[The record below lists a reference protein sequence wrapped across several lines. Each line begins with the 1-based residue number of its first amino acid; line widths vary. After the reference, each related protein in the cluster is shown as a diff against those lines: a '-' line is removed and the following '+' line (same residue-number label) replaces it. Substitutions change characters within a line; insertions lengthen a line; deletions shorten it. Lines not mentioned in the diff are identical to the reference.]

1 MAVYKVLLYYCF
13 TPLADP
19 DAIRLWQRDLCESLG
34 LGGRIIVAPH
44 GINGTV
50 GGELSAVKK
59 YWRKIRGF
67 APFRDI
73 DFKWSEGSGPDDFP
87 RLKVRVRNELVGF
100 GAPDEVAVGRHG
112 VQGGGQHL
120 TPEQLHELVGQ
131 KQVAL
136 FDGRNKWEA
145 DIGRFTGA
153 IVPDT
158 RTSHDFVR
166 ELESGKYDHLK
177 DQPVVTY
184 CTGGVRCEVLSAMM
198 IKRGFQ
204 EVYQLQGGIVRYGEK
219 YGDSGLWQ
227 GSLYVFDNRKAVTF
241 SAEPAVI
248 GRCSQCGAP
257 SSRME
262 NCLSPACTVES
273 VVCDG
278 CADLGFFCNQPECS
292 THQQVSALQS

>member
-13 TPLADP
+13 TALADP

-34 LGGRIIVAPH
+34 LGGRIIIAPH
-44 GINGTV
+44 GINATV

-59 YWRKIRGF
+59 YWRKTREF

-73 DFKWSEGSGPDDFP
+73 DFKWSDGSGPSDFP
-87 RLKVRVRNELVGF
+87 RLKVRVREELVGF
-100 GAPDEVAVGRHG
+100 GAPHEFSVDDQG
-112 VQGGGQHL
+112 VTGGGQHL
-120 TPEQLHELVGQ
+120 TPEQLHELVEQ
-131 KQVAL
+131 KQVTF

-158 RTSHDFVR
+158 RTSHDFVN

-177 DQPVVTY
+177 NQPVVTY

-204 EVYQLQGGIVRYGEK
+204 QVYQLEGGIVRYGEK
-219 YGDSGLWQ
+219 YGDSGLWE
-227 GSLYVFDNRKAVTF
+227 GSLYVFDNRKAVAF
-241 SAEPAVI
+241 SPEPAVI
-248 GRCSQCGAP
+248 GRCSLCGAP

-262 NCLSPACTVES
+262 NCSSPACKMES
-273 VVCDG
+273 VVCDE
-278 CADLGFFCNQPECS
+278 CAEREFVCEEDLARAAVES
-292 THQQVSALQS
+292 

>member
-44 GINGTV
+44 GINATV

-59 YWRKIRGF
+59 YWRKTREY

-73 DFKWSEGSGPDDFP
+73 DVKWSDGSGPHDFP
-87 RLKVRVRNELVGF
+87 RLKVRVREELVGF
-100 GAPDEVAVGRHG
+100 GAPHEVSVDEQG
-112 VQGGGQHL
+112 VRGGGQHL
-120 TPEQLHELVGQ
+120 TPEQLHELVAT
-131 KQVAL
+131 KPVTF

-158 RTSHDFVR
+158 RTSHDFVN

-177 DQPVVTY
+177 NQPVVTY

-204 EVYQLQGGIVRYGEK
+204 EVYQLAGGIVRYGEK
-219 YGDSGLWQ
+219 YGDSGLWE

-241 SAEPAVI
+241 SSEPAVI
-248 GRCSQCGAP
+248 GRCTQCGAP

-262 NCLSPACTVES
+262 NCSSPACTMES
-273 VVCDG
+273 VVCDE
-278 CADLGFFCNQPECS
+278 CAEREFVCEEDLARAAVGS
-292 THQQVSALQS
+292 